1 MSITRDATSALI
13 SWTTPDGLP
22 FPMPI
27 DISIDGEIRRID
39 VPERG
44 AVITVSE
51 SAELV
56 LDPNNRVLRAGNG
69 E

>member
-1 MSITRDATSALI
+1 
-13 SWTTPDGLP
+13 
-22 FPMPI
+22 MPI
-27 DISIDGEIRRID
+27 DISIDGKIRRID